1 MVIPVNMTI
10 ARAPMISS
18 VMAALRDLG
27 FWNAGTPL
35 LITSTPVSA
44 EQPAANAR
52 NASSTVRYPLI
63 GWLAA
68 RCAPAPEANGT
79 PAPNIVW

>member
-1 MVIPVNMTI
+1 MNMTI

-52 NASSTVRYPLI
+52 NASSTVR
-63 GWLAA
+63 
-68 RCAPAPEANGT
+68 
-79 PAPNIVW
+79 